1 MSGTG
6 SARPATVNA
15 GRVVGVERLGE
26 SRDVVGFEVVG
37 AAPVS

>member
-1 MSGTG
+1 MTG
-6 SARPATVNA
+6 DLEALTDPVR
-15 GRVVGVERLGE
+15 GE